1 MALTI
6 GAIVF
11 AAVAVFLA
19 WKLIKTVIHVAI
31 IAIVLAAG
39 IAFLGYHEIHLPK
52 GIINHGQS
60 ILATVDHAASTAI
73 NRVHHRLETKHHTQ

>member
-1 MALTI
+1 MFWFVVAILIAAL
-6 GAIVF
+6 IVYI
-11 AAVAVFLA
+11 A
-19 WKLIKTVIHVAI
+19 WKLIKTALFVAL

-39 IAFLGYHEIHLPK
+39 VASLGYHEIHVPK